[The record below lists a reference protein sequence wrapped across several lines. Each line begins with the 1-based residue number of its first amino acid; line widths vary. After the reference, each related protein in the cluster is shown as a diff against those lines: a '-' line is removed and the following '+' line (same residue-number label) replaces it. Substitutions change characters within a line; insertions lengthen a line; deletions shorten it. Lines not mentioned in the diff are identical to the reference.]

1 MMVDGV
7 QASLSGCNSV
17 VATADGGVVAICLS
31 ANSNFQEN
39 INIEVPIELF
49 SFFFLACF
57 VFLELEIRLLNGFRL
72 TNSVV

>member
-7 QASLSGCNSV
+7 QVSLSGCNSV

-49 SFFFLACF
+49 SFFFPRLFCF
-57 VFLELEIRLLNGFRL
+57 LGIGDK
-72 TNSVV
+72 VVEWL